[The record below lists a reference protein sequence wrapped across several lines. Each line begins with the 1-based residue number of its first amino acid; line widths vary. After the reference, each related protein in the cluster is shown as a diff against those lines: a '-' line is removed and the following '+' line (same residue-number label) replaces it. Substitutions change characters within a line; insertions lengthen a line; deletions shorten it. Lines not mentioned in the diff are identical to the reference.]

1 MEPRILVGAS
11 QLGWVTT
18 LTQWVSE
25 HGGAR
30 LVGQALVPDDV
41 HDTDFDLLVLD
52 GWSSLLSRRLVERVQ
67 RDGAA
72 VLVLVNSD
80 RPEAESNRLRDL
92 GVSLSLPASAS
103 PEEIVGRA
111 CEVTAVRR
119 FIDQDEPTGP
129 EPASTTTEEPEE
141 IDHRLVVVLGQEGVT
156 EVTANLAAAFGRLGQ
171 STLLADFDT
180 VTPSIAQ
187 RLGIPIVP
195 NLLTASDHIR
205 QGRFDATSVVSHP
218 QGFAVIP
225 GLANPR
231 EWDELTSVEAGELV
245 SAFRDE
251 FSVTLAAVHPIL
263 EDLAPLSG
271 LEGRFDVSRRV
282 VELADEALVVTAG
295 SPVGLVRALG
305 TIADIRGVTA
315 APIHVV
321 VNRMPRD
328 RFLRAEWSRE
338 LTRTFTPVSLT
349 FLPFD
354 RSLSKSAWDGRL
366 VDRGPFVREVRR
378 FTAELVGTWAA

>member
-25 HGGAR
+25 HGGAQ
-30 LVGQALVPDDV
+30 LVGQALTPDDV
-41 HDTDFDLLVLD
+41 HEADFDLLVLD
-52 GWSSLLSRRLVERVQ
+52 GWSSLLSRRLVDRVQ
-67 RDGAA
+67 REGAA

-80 RPEAESNRLRDL
+80 RPEAESNRISDL

-103 PEEIVGRA
+103 PEQIVGRA
-111 CEVTAVRR
+111 SEVAAVRR
-119 FIDQDEPTGP
+119 FTDPHESTEAEPSSAEAEG
-129 EPASTTTEEPEE
+129 TE
-141 IDHRLVVVLGQEGVT
+141 HRLIVLLGQNGVT
-156 EVTANLAAAFGRLGQ
+156 EVTANLAAAFGKLGQ

-180 VTPSIAQ
+180 VNPSVAQ

-218 QGFAVIP
+218 AGFAVIP

-231 EWDELTSVEAGELV
+231 EWDELTSVDAGELA
-245 SAFRDE
+245 SAFREE
-251 FSVTLAAVHPIL
+251 FSVTLAAGHPIL

-271 LEGRFDVSRRV
+271 LEGRFDVSRRL
-282 VELADEALVVTAG
+282 VELADESLVVAAG
-295 SPVGLVRALG
+295 SPVGLVRAQS
-305 TIADIRGVTA
+305 TIADIRSITS

-321 VNRMPRD
+321 VNRMPQD

-338 LTRTFTPVSLT
+338 MNRTFTPVSLT
-349 FLPFD
+349 FFSFD
-354 RSLSKSAWDGRL
+354 RGLAKAAWDGRL
-366 VDRGPFVREVRR
+366 LERGPFAREVRR
-378 FTAELVGTWAA
+378 FTSDLIGAGAA

>member
-1 MEPRILVGAS
+1 MEPRVLVGAS

-25 HGGAR
+25 HGGAQ
-30 LVGQALVPDDV
+30 LVGHALTPDDV
-41 HDTDFDLLVLD
+41 HEADFDLLVLD
-52 GWSSLLSRRLVERVQ
+52 GSSSLLSRRLVDRVQ

-80 RPEAESNRLRDL
+80 RPEAESNRLREL
-92 GVSLSLPASAS
+92 GVSLSLPVSAS
-103 PEEIVGRA
+103 PEQIFGRA
-111 CEVTAVRR
+111 AEVAAVRR
-119 FIDQDEPTGP
+119 FTDHDEPTSS
-129 EPASTTTEEPEE
+129 EPVSVDIEGDE
-141 IDHRLVVVLGQEGVT
+141 HRLIVLLGQDGVT
-156 EVTANLAAAFGRLGQ
+156 EVTANLAAAFGRLGRL
-171 STLLADFDT
+171 TLLVDFDT
-180 VTPSIAQ
+180 VNPSVAQ

-218 QGFAVIP
+218 AGFAVLP

-231 EWDELTSVEAGELV
+231 EWDELTSVEAGEMV
-245 SAFRDE
+245 SAFREE
-251 FSVTLAAVHPIL
+251 FSVTLAMVHPIL

-271 LEGRFDVSRRV
+271 LEGRFDVSRRL
-282 VELADEALVVTAG
+282 VELGDEVLVVAAG
-295 SPVGLVRALG
+295 SPLGLVRALSS
-305 TIADIRGVTA
+305 IADIQGITS

-321 VNRMPRD
+321 VNRMPKD
-328 RFLRAEWSRE
+328 QFLRAEWTRE

-354 RSLSKSAWDGRL
+354 RGLPKAAWDGRL
-366 VDRGPFVREVRR
+366 LDRGPFVREVRR
-378 FTAELVGTWAA
+378 FTSDLVRAGAA